1 MNKQALLGI
10 IVICILILGVLLI
23 FGLKHKSTPSGTT
36 PSGTTPSITTT
47 TTTTSGTTNTPTPTP
62 PLTIFATTTPAPPS
76 FPSNLNFLF
85 NHPNDWSANPNQV
98 MYYSDRNTF
107 LASSFYNNYSSKLIS
122 IPDTNTIIPK
132 HVQYRIVFMTNS
144 FSDTTGFYLDNATIN
159 DYINVLYACQQNG
172 FIPLEL
178 NAQKIT
184 TFTLP
189 NRN

>member
-1 MNKQALLGI
+1 MNKQALVGI
-10 IVICILILGVLLI
+10 IVVCVLILGVLLI
-23 FGLKHKSTPSGTT
+23 FGLKHKSTPSEPT
-36 PSGTTPSITTT
+36 PSV
-47 TTTTSGTTNTPTPTP
+47 TTTSGATNTPSPTP

-107 LASSFYNNYSSKLIS
+107 LASSFYNNYSSNLIS
-122 IPDTNTIIPK
+122 IPDTNSVIPK
-132 HVQYRIVFMTNS
+132 HVQYRIVFMANS
-144 FSDTTGFYLDNATIN
+144 FSDTTGFYLDNASVN

-178 NAQKIT
+178 VAQNIT

-189 NRN
+189 NRK